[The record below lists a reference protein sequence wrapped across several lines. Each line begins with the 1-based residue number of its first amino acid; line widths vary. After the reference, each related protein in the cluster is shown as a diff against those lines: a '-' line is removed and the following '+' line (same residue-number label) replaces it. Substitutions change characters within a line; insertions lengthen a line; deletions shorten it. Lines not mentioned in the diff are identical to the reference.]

1 MDLTFFK
8 EIVWELSKVFESV
21 GSLTCNRENYIFFQ
35 YRHYRR
41 LKICHVLL
49 LRSQLSVLFGF
60 LFYLWLHLISYFCLW
75 CSTIVP
81 WFQIWFLFIML
92 EFHLS
97 FLVSDLGL
105 FYKPEKFFAIISDNC
120 LISIIFFWNSNF

>member
-21 GSLTCNRENYIFFQ
+21 GSLTYNRENYIFFQ

-49 LRSQLSVLFGF
+49 LKSAVSFIWVFILSLVTFNILF
-60 LFYLWLHLISYFCLW
+60 LSLMLYNCAMIPNM
-75 CSTIVP
+75 I
-81 WFQIWFLFIML
+81 LFIML

-97 FLVSDLGL
+97 FLVFRFRAFHLSLKRVL
-105 FYKPEKFFAIISDNC
+105 YIISDNC